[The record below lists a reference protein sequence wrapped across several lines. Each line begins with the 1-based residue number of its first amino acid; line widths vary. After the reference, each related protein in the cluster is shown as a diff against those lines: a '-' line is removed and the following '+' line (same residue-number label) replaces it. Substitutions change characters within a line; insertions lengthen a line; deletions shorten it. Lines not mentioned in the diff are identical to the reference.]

1 MNPIIESENI
11 HFGYTESR
19 RILNDISFRIYEG
32 QLITLLGP
40 NGVGKS
46 TLLNCI
52 CGLLKPNSGMVKLF
66 GNPIS
71 KLSRREIAQQ
81 IAYVPQ
87 KSSVSFDYSV
97 KDFVVM
103 GRSAY
108 LSILA
113 TPSEQDYK
121 KTDEALEKLGITQL
135 RERPISELSGG
146 EQQKACIARAI
157 VQDPKL
163 VILDEPTS
171 ALDYGN
177 QVKVLRLIKELS
189 ASGYAVL
196 MTTHNPDHSFM
207 LNGDVAIMSH
217 DGKMEIGAVDQILTE
232 NRLEEAYG
240 TKIRLMYVDEM
251 KRKICVPVGL

>member
-19 RILNDISFRIYEG
+19 KILNDISFRIYEG

-52 CGLLKPNSGMVKLF
+52 CGLLKPSSGMVKLF

-217 DGKMEIGAVDQILTE
+217 DGKMEMGAVDQILTE